1 MTPEERDAWLNAASK
16 QATAEIMQYYA
27 PTEDEVGAAAKA
39 MFEATQYAHPGP
51 LTESDCRVLAR
62 LALQAVALKRD

>member
-1 MTPEERDAWLNAASK
+1 MPQERDAIVRAAAR
-16 QATAEIMQYYA
+16 QATAEIMEYYA
-27 PTEDEVGAAAKA
+27 PTDDEVSAAASA
-39 MFEATQYAHPGP
+39 MFAADQLAHPGR